1 MESIKK
7 SENSIDRRKTKE
19 LTIIFC
25 KFPFSGYT
33 NNEKRHHYEQTT
45 IFFFRVIYMKTFSCL
60 AYIALTHKHAQMYQV
75 TIKAN
80 ANIKSRKFTKLR
92 SKKSTDFH

>member
-7 SENSIDRRKTKE
+7 VKIQ
-19 LTIIFC
+19 LTEGKLRNLIFC
-25 KFPFSGYT
+25 KFSFSGYT

-45 IFFFRVIYMKTFSCL
+45 SFFFRVIYMKTFSCL
-60 AYIALTHKHAQMYQV
+60 AYIAFTHKHAQMYQV

>member
-1 MESIKK
+1 M
-7 SENSIDRRKTKE
+7 
-19 LTIIFC
+19 
-25 KFPFSGYT
+25 
-33 NNEKRHHYEQTT
+33 
-45 IFFFRVIYMKTFSCL
+45 

-92 SKKSTDFH
+92 SKNQQISIDNLEQTERTTASEVKHNDLSF

>member
-1 MESIKK
+1 MKK
-7 SENSIDRRKTKE
+7 DITMSRLR
-19 LTIIFC
+19 
-25 KFPFSGYT
+25 FSFLVK
-33 NNEKRHHYEQTT
+33 N
-45 IFFFRVIYMKTFSCL
+45 FRVIYMKTFSCL